1 MQGTGEGDWV
11 PQAQPAT
18 VALTLKITFNLL
30 VKYMEPTTSDK
41 ADELC
46 YCQSI

>member
-1 MQGTGEGDWV
+1 M

-18 VALTLKITFNLL
+18 VALILKIILNLL
-30 VKYMEPTTSDK
+30 VKLTISAK